1 VGTGTKEKQII
12 TRRIIGFAVAAAAT
26 VSAPGP
32 AAAQPEPPVQRPQV
46 EQPAAALQDLLS
58 QGELR
63 QLADEPG
70 KDFLENLRG
79 LSAEEVAALLAQD
92 PQRLGEILD
101 LVNQAAQQGGAAD
114 TGELTRPVIGP
125 LPG

>member
-1 VGTGTKEKQII
+1 MI
-12 TRRIIGFAVAAAAT
+12 TRRIIGFAVAVAAAAA

-32 AAAQPEPPVQRPQV
+32 AAAQPAPPVQGPQV
-46 EQPAAALQDLLS
+46 EQLAGTLQDLLS

-63 QLADEPG
+63 QLADELG
-70 KDFLENLRG
+70 KDFLDDLRG
-79 LSAEEVAALLAQD
+79 LSAEEVVALLSQD

-101 LVNQAAQQGGAAD
+101 LLNQAAQQGGAAGA
-114 TGELTRPVIGP
+114 GELTRPVIGP